1 LKEQKQSMNVKEST
15 KSKKIDITGYLN
27 LLANG
32 FDNLTHGLAVG
43 ASFLV
48 SFKMGLLTT
57 FAIVIHEIPHEIGDF
72 AILIKS
78 GFSKWEAVKAQV
90 SIASVTI
97 LGSIIILCADSADVV
112 GIKTAWILP
121 FTSGGFLHIALVS
134 ILPELLNEPN
144 LHQSL
149 KQAFFIASGITV
161 MAFVNLI
168 GE

>member
-1 LKEQKQSMNVKEST
+1 MNVKEST

-90 SIASVTI
+90 SIASVTV
-97 LGSIIILCADSADVV
+97 LGS
-112 GIKTAWILP
+112 ILP

-168 GE
+168 AE